1 MNIDDLTG
9 LDDKTRKEVE
19 ELQKV
24 TREKDG
30 DEEYISTQFELEDYM
45 DKNKKYELGVKYLKN
60 IREDDG
66 AIYYKALILIF
77 VNQYFG
83 MNNLGASYESIVEFL
98 EDTKHNSND
107 FKEDVFDGIMG
118 DALEI
123 AKNILPM

>member
-66 AIYYKALILIF
+66 AIYYKAPHS
-77 VNQYFG
+77 Q
-83 MNNLGASYESIVEFL
+83 
-98 EDTKHNSND
+98 
-107 FKEDVFDGIMG
+107 
-118 DALEI
+118 LEI
-123 AKNILPM
+123 SKSN